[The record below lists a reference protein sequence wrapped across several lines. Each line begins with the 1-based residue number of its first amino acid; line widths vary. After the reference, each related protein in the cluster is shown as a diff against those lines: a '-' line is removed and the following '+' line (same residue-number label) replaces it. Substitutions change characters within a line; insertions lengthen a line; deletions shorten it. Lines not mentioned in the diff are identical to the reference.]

1 MHTSQPT
8 LPRSNRQYVPPLMLA
23 RGRGKKLSELHT
35 SKTKVSAK
43 SNIGTESYLGV
54 KSTSLAKRSHS
65 HLYKKGHSSVLRNEN
80 RASFNPLYDV
90 GARYEDFGSPEQS
103 LREGANSDSSF
114 HSSPEDEDMDFNEGI
129 ENPNGLNIEDVNEN
143 ILDNAYDSDCENVD
157 ENVDDNSNGNPLE
170 ELGTNQQDV
179 FSNENMESYREHV
192 LDHMKELWINWRSD
206 LLRYNVKNKNIS
218 LQVAYNQKPPNGLDK
233 NDWRWLIKEV
243 YSTDK
248 FKKVSA
254 RNSTNRLHYQK
265 ELAHRTG
272 SKPFRQV
279 IWKDLGANKGIKP
292 DLVNVFYTTRKKDNS
307 LPNAET
313 TQKYDEI
320 REILEKDPSL
330 PHVEVAQRVFK
341 SKSRDRVVG
350 FGGGIKLKD
359 IKGPQ
364 PSREELEVE
373 LNTTKKQNQV
383 LESRVEALQAE
394 NNDLKGRVGSV
405 EAQMK
410 RFEDMMMNQLNV
422 NLSSSGML
430 SLAYFII

>member
-1 MHTSQPT
+1 MERHW
-8 LPRSNRQYVPPLMLA
+8 RS
-23 RGRGKKLSELHT
+23 
-35 SKTKVSAK
+35 
-43 SNIGTESYLGV
+43 
-54 KSTSLAKRSHS
+54 
-65 HLYKKGHSSVLRNEN
+65 RNDHIWT
-80 RASFNPLYDV
+80 AV
-90 GARYEDFGSPEQS
+90 
-103 LREGANSDSSF
+103 
-114 HSSPEDEDMDFNEGI
+114 M
-129 ENPNGLNIEDVNEN
+129 
-143 ILDNAYDSDCENVD
+143 
-157 ENVDDNSNGNPLE
+157 
-170 ELGTNQQDV
+170 DV

-206 LLRYNVKNKNIS
+206 LLRYNVKNKKIS

-272 SKPFRQV
+272 SKPFRQ
-279 IWKDLGANKGIKP
+279 GANKGIKT

-307 LPNAET
+307 LPNVET
-313 TQKYDEI
+313 TQKHDEI
-320 REILEKDPSL
+320 REILEKDPLL
-330 PHVEVAQRVFK
+330 PHVEHK
-341 SKSRDRVVG
+341 GCLNLNHEIELWD

-373 LNTTKKQNQV
+373 LDTTKKQNQV

-410 RFEDMMMNQLNV
+410 RFEDMMM
-422 NLSSSGML
+422 
-430 SLAYFII
+430 I

>member
-90 GARYEDFGSPEQS
+90 GARYEDFGSPEES
-103 LREGANSDSSF
+103 LR
-114 HSSPEDEDMDFNEGI
+114 EGI

-248 FKKVSA
+248 FKAPLSK
-254 RNSTNRLHYQK
+254 RTCP
-265 ELAHRTG
+265 RTG

>member
-1 MHTSQPT
+1 MYSLLWRKLCSAADDRNRVRPNMHTSQPT
-8 LPRSNRQYVPPLMLA
+8 LPRSNRQYVSPLMLA
-23 RGRGKKLSELHT
+23 RGRGKKLSDLHT

-90 GARYEDFGSPEQS
+90 GARYEDFGSPEES
-103 LREGANSDSSF
+103 LREGPNS
-114 HSSPEDEDMDFNEGI
+114 I

-143 ILDNAYDSDCENVD
+143 VLDNAYDSDCENVD
-157 ENVDDNSNGNPLE
+157 ENVDENANGNPLE

-206 LLRYNVKNKNIS
+206 LLRYNVKNKNIT
-218 LQVAYNQKPPNGLDK
+218 LQSAYNQKPPNRLDK

-248 FKKVSA
+248 FKCK
-254 RNSTNRLHYQK
+254 
-265 ELAHRTG
+265 
-272 SKPFRQV
+272 
-279 IWKDLGANKGIKP
+279 GANKGIKP

-320 REILEKDPSL
+320 REILGKDLSL

-383 LESRVEALQAE
+383 LESRVEALQGK
-394 NNDLKGRVGSV
+394 NDDLKGRVGSI

-410 RFEDMMMNQLNV
+410 RFDDMMMNQLNV
-422 NLSSSGML
+422 NPSSSGML

>member
-1 MHTSQPT
+1 MKIY
-8 LPRSNRQYVPPLMLA
+8 LIMLTIVIV
-23 RGRGKKLSELHT
+23 RMLE
-35 SKTKVSAK
+35 
-43 SNIGTESYLGV
+43 
-54 KSTSLAKRSHS
+54 
-65 HLYKKGHSSVLRNEN
+65 
-80 RASFNPLYDV
+80 
-90 GARYEDFGSPEQS
+90 
-103 LREGANSDSSF
+103 
-114 HSSPEDEDMDFNEGI
+114 
-129 ENPNGLNIEDVNEN
+129 
-143 ILDNAYDSDCENVD
+143 CE
-157 ENVDDNSNGNPLE
+157 NSNGNPLE
-170 ELGTNQQDV
+170 ELGTNQQVMNADYAAKKTTNNGKKRGRNKCKEIAKLKPGEKLEVTFYNNRAVGPNHEVFARHLGIIVRDTNIVPVRVHKWKDIGDREKDHMWTAVTDV

-373 LNTTKKQNQV
+373 LNTTKKQTKFLKVVWRHCKLKITILRVVWV
-383 LESRVEALQAE
+383 L
-394 NNDLKGRVGSV
+394 
-405 EAQMK
+405 
-410 RFEDMMMNQLNV
+410 
-422 NLSSSGML
+422 
-430 SLAYFII
+430 

>member
-1 MHTSQPT
+1 MERRNHTAIADDHNRVRPNMHTSQPT

-65 HLYKKGHSSVLRNEN
+65 HLYKKGHSTVLRNEN

-90 GARYEDFGSPEQS
+90 GARYEDFGSPEES
-103 LREGANSDSSF
+103 LREGSDSDSSF

-143 ILDNAYDSDCENVD
+143 ILYNAYDSDC

-170 ELGTNQQDV
+170 ELGINQQV
-179 FSNENMESYREHV
+179 M
-192 LDHMKELWINWRSD
+192 
-206 LLRYNVKNKNIS
+206 
-218 LQVAYNQKPPNGLDK
+218 NGNCLK
-233 NDWRWLIKEV
+233 IKFV
-243 YSTDK
+243 
-248 FKKVSA
+248 KKVSA

-265 ELAHRTG
+265 ELAHQTG

-292 DLVNVFYTTRKKDNS
+292 GLVNVFYKTRKKDNS
-307 LPNAET
+307 LPNAEM

-341 SKSRDRVVG
+341 SKSRDPVVG

>member
-1 MHTSQPT
+1 
-8 LPRSNRQYVPPLMLA
+8 
-23 RGRGKKLSELHT
+23 
-35 SKTKVSAK
+35 
-43 SNIGTESYLGV
+43 
-54 KSTSLAKRSHS
+54 
-65 HLYKKGHSSVLRNEN
+65 
-80 RASFNPLYDV
+80 
-90 GARYEDFGSPEQS
+90 
-103 LREGANSDSSF
+103 
-114 HSSPEDEDMDFNEGI
+114 
-129 ENPNGLNIEDVNEN
+129 
-143 ILDNAYDSDCENVD
+143 
-157 ENVDDNSNGNPLE
+157 
-170 ELGTNQQDV
+170 
-179 FSNENMESYREHV
+179 
-192 LDHMKELWINWRSD
+192 
-206 LLRYNVKNKNIS
+206 
-218 LQVAYNQKPPNGLDK
+218 
-233 NDWRWLIKEV
+233 
-243 YSTDK
+243 
-248 FKKVSA
+248 
-254 RNSTNRLHYQK
+254 LHYQK

-373 LNTTKKQNQV
+373 LNTMKKQNQV

>member
-90 GARYEDFGSPEQS
+90 GARYEDFGSPEES

-129 ENPNGLNIEDVNEN
+129 ENPNGLNIEDVNEK

-157 ENVDDNSNGNPLE
+157 ENSNGNPLE

-206 LLRYNVKNKNIS
+206 LLMYNVKNKNIS

-248 FKKVSA
+248 FK
-254 RNSTNRLHYQK
+254 
-265 ELAHRTG
+265 
-272 SKPFRQV
+272 
-279 IWKDLGANKGIKP
+279 GANKGIKP

-350 FGGGIKLKD
+350 FRGGIKLKD

-383 LESRVEALQAE
+383 LESRVETLQAE

-422 NLSSSGML
+422 NPSSSGML

>member
-1 MHTSQPT
+1 MASCSNLHMFRPPKQELELNYVGVGLVVRPNMHIRQPT
-8 LPRSNRQYVPPLMLA
+8 LPRSNRHYVPPLMLA
-23 RGRGKKLSELHT
+23 RGCGKKLSELHT
-35 SKTKVSAK
+35 SKTKVSEK

-90 GARYEDFGSPEQS
+90 GARYEDFGSPEES

-129 ENPNGLNIEDVNEN
+129 ENPNGLNIKDVNEN

-157 ENVDDNSNGNPLE
+157 ENSNGNPLE
-170 ELGTNQQDV
+170 ELGTNQ
-179 FSNENMESYREHV
+179 
-192 LDHMKELWINWRSD
+192 
-206 LLRYNVKNKNIS
+206 
-218 LQVAYNQKPPNGLDK
+218 QKPPNGLDK

-279 IWKDLGANKGIKP
+279 IWKDLGANKRIKP

-330 PHVEVAQRVFK
+330 SHVEVAQRVFK

-350 FGGGIKLKD
+350 FRGGIKLKD

-364 PSREELEVE
+364 LRREELEVE
-373 LNTTKKQNQV
+373 VNTTKKQNQV
-383 LESRVEALQAE
+383 LESRIEALQAE

-422 NLSSSGML
+422 NLSSSG
-430 SLAYFII
+430 

>member
-1 MHTSQPT
+1 MYSLLWRKLCSVADDRNRVRPNTHTSQPT
-8 LPRSNRQYVPPLMLA
+8 LPRSNRQYVSPLMLA

-43 SNIGTESYLGV
+43 SNIGTESYRGV

-65 HLYKKGHSSVLRNEN
+65 HLYKKGHSK
-80 RASFNPLYDV
+80 
-90 GARYEDFGSPEQS
+90 S
-103 LREGANSDSSF
+103 LREGANSDCSF
-114 HSSPEDEDMDFNEGI
+114 HSSPEDEDRDFNEGI

-157 ENVDDNSNGNPLE
+157 ENVDENANGNPLE

-206 LLRYNVKNKNIS
+206 LLRYNVKNKNIT

-248 FKKVSA
+248 
-254 RNSTNRLHYQK
+254 LQYQK

-272 SKPFRQV
+272 SKPFKHV

-292 DLVNVFYTTRKKDNS
+292 DLVNVFYPTRKKDNS

-313 TQKYDEI
+313 TQKYDDI
-320 REILEKDPSL
+320 REIFEKDPSL
-330 PHVEVAQRVFK
+330 PHVEVAKRVFK

-350 FGGGIKLKD
+350 FGGGIKIKD

-383 LESRVEALQAE
+383 LESCVKALQVE
-394 NNDLKGRVGSV
+394 NNDLKGLVGYV
-405 EAQMK
+405 DA
-410 RFEDMMMNQLNV
+410 
-422 NLSSSGML
+422 
-430 SLAYFII
+430 

>member
-1 MHTSQPT
+1 MYSLLWRKLCSIADDHNRVRPNMHISQPT
-8 LPRSNRQYVPPLMLA
+8 LPRSNRQYVLPLMLA
-23 RGRGKKLSELHT
+23 RGHGKKLSELHT

-54 KSTSLAKRSHS
+54 KCTSLAKRSHS

-90 GARYEDFGSPEQS
+90 GARYEDFGSPKES

-114 HSSPEDEDMDFNEGI
+114 HSSPEDEDMDFNEVFKI
-129 ENPNGLNIEDVNEN
+129 LMVSILRIDCENV
-143 ILDNAYDSDCENVD
+143 AENVD
-157 ENVDDNSNGNPLE
+157 ENANGNLLE
-170 ELGTNQQDV
+170 ELGTNQQ
-179 FSNENMESYREHV
+179 
-192 LDHMKELWINWRSD
+192 
-206 LLRYNVKNKNIS
+206 
-218 LQVAYNQKPPNGLDK
+218 KPPNGLEK

-248 FKKVSA
+248 FKKVSV

-279 IWKDLGANKGIKP
+279 IWKDLGTDKGIKP
-292 DLVNVFYTTRKKDNS
+292 ELVNVFYTTHKKDCS

-313 TQKYDEI
+313 TQKFDEI
-320 REILEKDPSL
+320 RKILEKDPPV
-330 PHVEVAQRVFK
+330 PHVEVAKRVSK
-341 SKSRDRVVG
+341 SKSRDRVVA

-364 PSREELEVE
+364 PSRDELEVE

-383 LESRVEALQAE
+383 LESRVEALQVE
-394 NNDLKGRVGSV
+394 NNDLRVV
-405 EAQMK
+405 WI
-410 RFEDMMMNQLNV
+410 L
-422 NLSSSGML
+422 
-430 SLAYFII
+430 